1 MWRWRI
7 FVLSALVLTGW
18 AFGSGYEAIAYV
30 TLAVVLAAT
39 V

>member
-1 MWRWRI
+1 MSRWRF
-7 FVLSALVLTGW
+7 FVLAALTGW
-18 AFGSGYEAIAYV
+18 AFTSGYEAIAYV